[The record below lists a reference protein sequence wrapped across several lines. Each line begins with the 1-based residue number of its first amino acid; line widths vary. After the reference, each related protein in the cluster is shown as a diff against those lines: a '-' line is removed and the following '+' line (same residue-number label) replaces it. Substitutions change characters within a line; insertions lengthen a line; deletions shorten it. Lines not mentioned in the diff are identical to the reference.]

1 MKKLLYYCTMYIQY
15 VTGIKIVD
23 FSIPC
28 TVQPCVL
35 DATVS
40 RKRAYSCSGLGE
52 GAQKSGKV
60 FHAFT
65 AVVENEAN
73 YK

>member
-1 MKKLLYYCTMYIQY
+1 MKKLLYYCTIYTQY
-15 VTGIKIVD
+15 VTGIMKMY
-23 FSIPC
+23 S
-28 TVQPCVL
+28 
-35 DATVS
+35 ATLCIGCNS
-40 RKRAYSCSGLGE
+40 FTETGIQLFRIIGE

-60 FHAFT
+60 FHVFT